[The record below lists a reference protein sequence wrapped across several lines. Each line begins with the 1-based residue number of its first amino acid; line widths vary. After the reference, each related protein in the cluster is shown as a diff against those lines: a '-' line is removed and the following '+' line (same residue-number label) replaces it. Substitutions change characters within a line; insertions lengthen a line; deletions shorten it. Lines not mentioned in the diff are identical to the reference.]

1 VDSGHHGSGFPLPLW
16 RRRLLEQ
23 HLARAA
29 AAAGGSTAAVELP
42 GYADE
47 EERHYAEHPWNI
59 NNMPRCASS
68 VLRYLPGQGGE
79 LITGVMVPWLYVG
92 SCLSAFCWHV
102 EDHALCSVNY
112 HHMGAPKVWYTVPAR
127 ATAALE
133 EAVRDA
139 LPHLVEANPRLLYQL
154 VTALSPAELK
164 VGRAACKRVWMGVCM
179 S

>member
-1 VDSGHHGSGFPLPLW
+1 MPGV
-16 RRRLLEQ
+16 R
-23 HLARAA
+23 LAR
-29 AAAGGSTAAVELP
+29 SRAV
-42 GYADE
+42 
-47 EERHYAEHPWNI
+47 HP
-59 NNMPRCASS
+59 
-68 VLRYLPGQGGE
+68 
-79 LITGVMVPWLYVG
+79 LIPP
-92 SCLSAFCWHV
+92 AQ
-102 EDHALCSVNY
+102 
-112 HHMGAPKVWYTVPAR
+112 VWYTVPAR